1 MRKVA
6 YTADMKRGARW
17 IVVSGIG
24 LFLLCLAVVTVPQ
37 VSHAQDAAH
46 ALPQGVWRAEVVA
59 VLERGTTQIP
69 GTETQT
75 ETQRLQVRLLE
86 GSRAGELI
94 ELSNDFIMMEP
105 RQRFFLN
112 YLVAPDGT
120 ELYTVRDLDRR
131 GALIV
136 LSLLFVAVVLIFGRL
151 QGLRSLVS
159 LLGSFVVIMY
169 VLLPLL
175 LRGFDPVVTSIL
187 VGALILSVAIFF
199 THGFTSRSL
208 IAFTGTV
215 VSIGITGLL
224 ATLAVDW
231 LSLSGFFSDE
241 TVYLNFTTDGLLDFR
256 GLLLGGMIIGVL
268 GVLDDIAIT
277 QVAVVGELKHALPSA
292 SARTLYTRALRV
304 GREHV
309 SALVNTIV
317 LAYAGV
323 SLPLMLW
330 FYGSDAS
337 FGMVVNNEVF
347 ATEIART
354 IVGSIGLILTVPIT
368 TALAAVFAAKIA
380 AVHTGEHA
388 HNHAHGH
395 VYEHHK

>member
-1 MRKVA
+1 MERLLQWCGRSCAGV
-6 YTADMKRGARW
+6 
-17 IVVSGIG
+17 
-24 LFLLCLAVVTVPQ
+24 FLLVAVWFGVPQ
-37 VSHAQDAAH
+37 TIFAQDAAH
-46 ALPQGVWRAEVVA
+46 ALPQGVWRAEVVS
-59 VLERGTTQIP
+59 VLERGVTNIP
-69 GTETQT
+69 GTDTVT
-75 ETQRLQVRLLE
+75 ETQRLQVRVLEGPRTGELLE
-86 GSRAGELI
+86 IA
-94 ELSNDFIMMEP
+94 NDFIMMEP

-131 GALIV
+131 GALI
-136 LSLLFVAVVLIFGRL
+136 LFSLLFVAVVLIFGRL
-151 QGLRSLVS
+151 QGVRSLVS
-159 LLGSFVVIMY
+159 LAGSFVVIVY

-199 THGFTSRSL
+199 THGFTMRSL
-208 IAFTGTV
+208 VAFSGTV
-215 VSIGITGLL
+215 LSIGITGLL
-224 ATLAVDW
+224 ATLAVEW

-241 TVYLNFTTDGLLDFR
+241 TVYLNFTTDGALDFR

-277 QVAVVGELKHALPSA
+277 QVAVVSELKRALPTA
-292 SARTLYTRALRV
+292 SVRTIYTRALRV

-323 SLPLMLW
+323 SLPLLLW

-337 FGMVVNNEVF
+337 FGMIVNNEVF

-368 TALAAVFAAKIA
+368 TALAAAFATKLVATGDDVA
-380 AVHTGEHA
+380 GHVHS
-388 HNHAHGH
+388 HAHGH
-395 VYEHHK
+395 THNHHHE